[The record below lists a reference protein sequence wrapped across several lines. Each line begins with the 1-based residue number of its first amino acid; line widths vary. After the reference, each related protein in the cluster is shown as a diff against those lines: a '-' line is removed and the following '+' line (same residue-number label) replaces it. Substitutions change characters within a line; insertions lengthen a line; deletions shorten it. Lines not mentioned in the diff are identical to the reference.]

1 MSDDTW
7 RRGRGEPDPGD
18 DDFDDDFGQVRF
30 ADDNDATESMEWDSG
45 TSGLSFGSGDTG
57 SLPHWTSPPTGD
69 VPRIGG
75 DDDLDVWSSF
85 SGRADDVDDS
95 YDAAP
100 PPREPARIQIGTD
113 PTGESPRLSEEGQ
126 ARPTRSPRASRSSRP
141 REAGSASRGGGG
153 RTGRDMPTAVG
164 MGLALGALFV
174 VLDALGKPWM
184 VVALVVA
191 VMGLGAIEFFDK
203 TTERGYQPAS
213 IIGIVAVAAS
223 PLAAYNFGE
232 GGVVL
237 VMAFAFMSSAMV
249 FIGSPSLASGPLP
262 NMAIT
267 NLGTMY
273 LGLLGSFAGLILAG
287 SAGGSNIGTDTLFLV
302 VLGVVA
308 SDVGALFVGAT
319 AGRTPLRA
327 WISPNKTVEGFIG
340 GLIGAIVAVS
350 LGATRSDIWN
360 GKMNV
365 LVLGV
370 GIGILAPI
378 GDLTESMFKRNL
390 DIKDFGTLIRGHGG
404 VLDRFDGFLFSLPFA
419 YYALVSLQ
427 PWTYVNK

>member
-1 MSDDTW
+1 
-7 RRGRGEPDPGD
+7 
-18 DDFDDDFGQVRF
+18 VRF
-30 ADDNDATESMEWDSG
+30 ADDEATEGMESDSG

-69 VPRIGG
+69 VPRVGA

-85 SGRADDVDDS
+85 SGQQGGDPYMDDDM
-95 YDAAP
+95 AAP
-100 PPREPARIQIGTD
+100 PSREPARIQIGTD
-113 PTGESPRLSEEGQ
+113 PTGESSRLGEDGP
-126 ARPTRSPRASRSSRP
+126 ARPSRAPRATRSTRP
-141 REAGSASRGGGG
+141 REAGRASRGGGDG
-153 RTGRDMPTAVG
+153 TRRGTRRGTGRDMPTAVG
-164 MGLALGALFV
+164 MGLAIGALFV

-184 VVALVVA
+184 VVTLVVA
-191 VMGLGAIEFFDK
+191 IMGLGAVEFFDK
-203 TTERGYQPAS
+203 TTERGYQPAAV
-213 IIGIVAVAAS
+213 IGIAAVAAS

-287 SAGGSNIGTDTLFLV
+287 SGNGSNIGTDTMFLLA
-302 VLGVVA
+302 LGVVGA
-308 SDVGALFVGAT
+308 DVGALFVGSA

-340 GLIGAIVAVS
+340 GLISAIVAVS
-350 LGATRSDIWN
+350 LGATQSDVWN
-360 GKMNV
+360 GKLNV

-370 GIGILAPI
+370 GIGILAPL

-404 VLDRFDGFLFSLPFA
+404 VLDRFDGFLFALPFA
-419 YYALVSLQ
+419 YYAMIALQ
-427 PWTYVNK
+427 PWTYVNT